1 MIRHELICVLC
12 MTLKG
17 DLGFADADGHL
28 IITDR
33 IKELIKY
40 KGMQVMSS
48 VEFNRYFVALSVEH
62 LGTYKPVNQQTF
74 NVTIKPLMSV

>member
-1 MIRHELICVLC
+1 
-12 MTLKG
+12 MTDTG
-17 DLGFADADGHL
+17 DLGFVDGDDGHL

-48 VEFNRYFVALSVEH
+48 FQFNQHNSVH
-62 LGTYKPVNQQTF
+62 ISQ
-74 NVTIKPLMSV
+74 